1 MKIIISS
8 ESTCDLSKE
17 LIEENN
23 VSIIPYSIILGDE
36 VVVDNAEVPAKI
48 FEFVES
54 TGNLPKTSAINEQSY
69 SDYFENLLREC
80 DAVIHI
86 TLSGALTCSVQNA
99 KMAASKLKNIHII
112 DSRSLST
119 GTGLLVLY
127 AAKLAKEGL
136 DAEAIVEKVS
146 ARIPAVQAS
155 FVIDRLDYL
164 HKGGRCNALALFG
177 ANLLKIH
184 PQIVLKD
191 GKMGPAK
198 KYRGKMEKVVEKYC
212 EDTLS
217 EFNTPDKS
225 IGFLTYTTATE
236 EMVSAAKTALENA
249 GFEKIY
255 ITTAGG
261 TVTSHCGENVLG
273 ILYLND
279 GDK

>member
-236 EMVSAAKTALENA
+236 EMVTAAKTALENA